1 MFVLNLMVT
10 LVTIAVMLAQCSSR
24 FPILVFHIVLHLDLG
39 SFDFGTNSSGNSSG
53 FLKGSLVQK
62 IRDFRAGSGSGSKD
76 LDLLNPSESRC
87 KTCAKWVYSNIT
99 HILHNIYTGTAS
111 L

>member
-62 IRDFRAGSGSGSKD
+62 IRYFKVGSGFGSKD
-76 LDLLNPSESRC
+76 LDLLTPSEL
-87 KTCAKWVYSNIT
+87 V
-99 HILHNIYTGTAS
+99 
-111 L
+111 